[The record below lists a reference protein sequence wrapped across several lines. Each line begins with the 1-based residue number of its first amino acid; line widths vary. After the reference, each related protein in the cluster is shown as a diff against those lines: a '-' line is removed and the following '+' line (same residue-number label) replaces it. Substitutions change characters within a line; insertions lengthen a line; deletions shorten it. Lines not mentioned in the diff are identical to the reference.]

1 MLPGGRMASFH
12 DLSIST
18 KFNIILAGVML
29 CLFLV
34 ASLYNYQLQQALIVK
49 GAVDNARI
57 IANEIIQAREY
68 MSSVVRDEPAQNYNL
83 VPQVVATQIAK
94 KLTQNS
100 NYYVRQVSLRY
111 RNPENRPDDYEAQQL
126 IKFKSGKLPEAYD
139 IVTSS
144 RGKELRFML
153 SMKAEK
159 SCLGCHGSFES
170 APRFVQMRFPK
181 GHYSYNYS
189 LGEVIGA
196 VSVTVPMQG
205 LYRDVAHNLRIDL
218 LYRSAI
224 FVIVIVLM
232 GALIR
237 WIIINPI
244 RMLSTS
250 ITHVTKTGMFGERLP
265 KPSKDEIG
273 QLIMSF
279 NDMMEELERKTLQSR
294 ESEDRYRNFIK
305 MAQSAV
311 VTFMEDGKIV
321 ISNEKAER
329 LLGIQRNE
337 LLGEN
342 FFSFFSNSAEVQE
355 GIARYLR
362 EGTGGGVGETTSQT
376 IVTATGATVRVEMAL
391 SVSKSDKNQI
401 FTAILREPPAR

>member
-1 MLPGGRMASFH
+1 MASFH

-126 IKFKSGKLPEAYD
+126 IKFKSGKLPEAFD
-139 IVTSS
+139 IVTTS

-159 SCLGCHGSFES
+159 SCLGCHGSFET

-196 VSVTVPMQG
+196 VSVTIPMQG

>member
-1 MLPGGRMASFH
+1 MASFH
-12 DLSIST
+12 NLSIST
-18 KFNIILAGVML
+18 KFNIILASVML

-34 ASLYNYQLQQALIVK
+34 ASLYNYHVQQALIVK

-68 MSSVVRDEPAQNYNL
+68 MSSVVTDEPSRNYNL
-83 VPQVVATQIAK
+83 VPQVVATKIAK
-94 KLTQNS
+94 KLTENS

-111 RNPENRPDDYEAQQL
+111 RNPENRPDEYEAQQL
-126 IKFKSGKLPEAYD
+126 VKLKSGKLPETYN
-139 IVTSS
+139 IVTTT

-153 SMKAEK
+153 AMKAEK
-159 SCLGCHGSFES
+159 SCLGCHGPFES
-170 APRFVQMRFPK
+170 APRFVQQRFPK

-189 LGEVIGA
+189 LDEVIGA
-196 VSVTVPMQG
+196 VSVTVPMAG
-205 LYRDVAHNLRIDL
+205 LYHDIAFNLRIDL
-218 LYRSAI
+218 LYRTII
-224 FVIVIVLM
+224 FFIVILLM

-244 RMLSTS
+244 RMLSHS
-250 ITHVTKTGMFGERLP
+250 ISHVTKTGMFGDRLP
-265 KPSKDEIG
+265 QPSEDEIG
-273 QLIMSF
+273 KLISAF

-321 ISNEKAER
+321 ISNEKAEK
-329 LLGIQRNE
+329 LLGIHRNE

-342 FFSFFSNSAEVQE
+342 FFSFFSNSSEVQE
-355 GIARYLR
+355 GITRYLR
-362 EGTGGGVGETTSQT
+362 EGVGGGVGESTRQT
-376 IVTATGATVRVEMAL
+376 IVTAGGKTVQVEMAL
-391 SVSKSDKNQI
+391 SVSKADKNQI
-401 FTAILREPPAR
+401 FTAILRETPGH